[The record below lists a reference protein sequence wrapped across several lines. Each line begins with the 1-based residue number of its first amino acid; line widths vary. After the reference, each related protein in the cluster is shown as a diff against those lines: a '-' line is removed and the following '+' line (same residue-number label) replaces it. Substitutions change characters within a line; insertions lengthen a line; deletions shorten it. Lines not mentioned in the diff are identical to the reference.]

1 MLCGDAR
8 CFAAVPSLLP
18 LPAVFFC
25 AALLTCCM
33 FVYRPFALLCGGAL
47 WWFFSFCFAFCIP
60 THVRLYRN
68 PVSVFFYGMVF
79 PPPCCVVLRCFARQ
93 ARERWDAAR
102 TKAHKGGRPRDAINM
117 AKLPQPT
124 SRMEAWEGGEYF
136 LPPHSKVSTLKH
148 LAASAAAE
156 CIDRAPEVR
165 GEHDCWYVLQRGE
178 GSHYSAG

>member
-1 MLCGDAR
+1 MLCGDVR

-18 LPAVFFC
+18 LPAVFLC
-25 AALLTCCM
+25 AAVLTCCM

-47 WWFFSFCFAFCIP
+47 GCFFSFCFAFCIP
-60 THVRLYRN
+60 THFRLYRN
-68 PVSVFFYGMVF
+68 LCFLLWYGISPPLVVF
-79 PPPCCVVLRCFARQ
+79 RCFARQ

-102 TKAHKGGRPRDAINM
+102 TKTHKRGWPRDAINM

-124 SRMEAWEGGEYF
+124 SMEAWEEGEYF
-136 LPPHSKVSTLKH
+136 LPPHSKVPTLKH

-165 GEHDCWYVLQRGE
+165 GAYDCWYVLQRGE